1 LQKKDEFIWKGRVYK
16 KEDYR
21 LESGDKHILILDIEP
36 SECSLFDINKVVTL
50 LGDRKLLVVHYAEKS
65 DL

>member
-1 LQKKDEFIWKGRVYK
+1 MYK